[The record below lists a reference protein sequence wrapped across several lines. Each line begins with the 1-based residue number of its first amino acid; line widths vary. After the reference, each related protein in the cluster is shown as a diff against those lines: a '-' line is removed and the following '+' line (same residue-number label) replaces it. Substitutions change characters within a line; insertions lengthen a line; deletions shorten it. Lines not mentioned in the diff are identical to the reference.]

1 MVFIHKTA
9 DGVLVFIHKTADGQF
24 LGAQNKR
31 GYFPRTLLSIYR
43 ILTEITG
50 VVVVAIIQGLVVEA
64 PVIALHPW
72 LLLETAAKPQFFE
85 QYTSA
90 AGNR

>member
-1 MVFIHKTA
+1 
-9 DGVLVFIHKTADGQF
+9 
-24 LGAQNKR
+24 
-31 GYFPRTLLSIYR
+31 
-43 ILTEITG
+43 